1 MRANATTTRNFLE
14 TETCVF
20 CKHATGPSSAGI
32 GPGTEENGGR
42 EDLDKPGADIQG
54 PSERNPVMKQE
65 VDDITGFELRPGVTR
80 LNGCAVHV
88 WYFKKFAPGTDAP
101 TRRNA

>member
-1 MRANATTTRNFLE
+1 MR
-14 TETCVF
+14 
-20 CKHATGPSSAGI
+20 G
-32 GPGTEENGGR
+32 
-42 EDLDKPGADIQG
+42 
-54 PSERNPVMKQE
+54 ERQE